1 MSGSDTVR
9 TQLQDR
15 LDALV
20 KRVDDITG
28 DLRRPGDRDWQERAA
43 ELENDEVL
51 ENLDESS
58 RAEVAQLRAAL
69 RRLEAGT
76 YGRCARCGEPIAAAR
91 LQAIPSTTTCL
102 ACARG

>member
-1 MSGSDTVR
+1 MQGEQAVR
-9 TQLQDR
+9 TQLQAR
-15 LDALV
+15 LDALL
-20 KRVDDITG
+20 KRVGDITD

-58 RAEVAQLRAAL
+58 RAEVAQVRAAL
-69 RRLEAGT
+69 RRLDAGT
-76 YGRCARCGEPIAAAR
+76 YGRCAKCGEPIGAAR
-91 LQAIPSTTTCL
+91 LAAIPSTTTCV

>member
-1 MSGSDTVR
+1 MQGEQAVR
-9 TQLQDR
+9 TQLQAR
-15 LDALV
+15 LDALL
-20 KRVDDITG
+20 KRVGEITD

-58 RAEVAQLRAAL
+58 RAEVAQVRAAL
-69 RRLEAGT
+69 RRLDAGT
-76 YGRCARCGEPIAAAR
+76 YGRCARCGEPIGAAR
-91 LQAIPSTTTCL
+91 LAAIPSTTTCV

>member
-1 MSGSDTVR
+1 MQGEQAVR
-9 TQLQDR
+9 TKLQAR
-15 LDALV
+15 LDTLL
-20 KRVDDITG
+20 KRVGEIAD

-58 RAEVAQLRAAL
+58 RAEVAQVRAAL
-69 RRLEAGT
+69 RRLDAGT
-76 YGRCARCGEPIAAAR
+76 YGRCAKCGEPIGAAR
-91 LQAIPSTTTCL
+91 LAAIVSTTTCV

>member
-1 MSGSDTVR
+1 MQGEQAVR
-9 TQLQDR
+9 TQLQAR
-15 LDALV
+15 LDALL
-20 KRVDDITG
+20 KRVGEITD

-58 RAEVAQLRAAL
+58 RAEVAQVRAAL
-69 RRLEAGT
+69 RRLDAGT
-76 YGRCARCGEPIAAAR
+76 YGRCAKCGEPIGAAR
-91 LQAIPSTTTCL
+91 LAAIPSTTTCV

>member
-1 MSGSDTVR
+1 MLGSETVR

-15 LDALV
+15 LDALLR
-20 KRVDDITG
+20 RVDDIAG

>member
-1 MSGSDTVR
+1 MSGNDTVR
-9 TQLQDR
+9 MQLQDR

-20 KRVDDITG
+20 RRVDDIAG

-91 LQAIPSTTTCL
+91 LTAIPSTTTCL